1 MAIDQSDNQTINVMI
16 VEDDP
21 IILDRLSN
29 VVQSNERF
37 TLHANVSTVAG
48 AKETLLVSPP
58 DVLLVDLDLPDG
70 NGLELIKLVHD
81 KDFDTAMMVISVFGD
96 EWHILKAIAA
106 GASGYLLKDDES
118 IQIET
123 AIIDLASGGAPISP
137 SIARHLMK
145 HFRPEEQLL
154 EKLTKRE
161 QQVLQKVAKGY
172 TTQEIAKMEGLSYH
186 TVATHVKNIYRKL
199 SVNSRAEA
207 VFEALKMNL
216 I

>member
-1 MAIDQSDNQTINVMI
+1 MHNASESKISVMV
-16 VEDDP
+16 VEDDA
-21 IILDRLSN
+21 IILERLAG
-29 VVQSNERF
+29 VVQSDQRLKLQATCN
-37 TLHANVSTVAG
+37 TVA
-48 AKETLLVSPP
+48 AARLALHDKAP
-58 DVLLVDLDLPDG
+58 DVLLIDLDLPDG
-70 NGLELIKLVHD
+70 NGLEIITLVQD
-81 KDFDTAMMVISVFGD
+81 EGFDTAMMVISVFGD

-118 IQIET
+118 IQIGT
-123 AIIDLASGGAPISP
+123 AITNLAAGGAPISP

-145 HFRPEEQLL
+145 HFRPEQALL
-154 EKLTKRE
+154 EKLTQRE

-172 TTQEIAKMEGLSYH
+172 TSQEIAEIEGLSYH

>member
-1 MAIDQSDNQTINVMI
+1 MKEQKKQGTTSVMV
-16 VEDDP
+16 VEDDQTILQRLTS
-21 IILDRLSN
+21 IIDNNPNFQL
-29 VVQSNERF
+29 V
-37 TLHANVSTVAG
+37 AGCATVAC
-48 AKETLLVSPP
+48 AKKTLLERTP

-70 NGLELIKLVHD
+70 NGIELITLVHQEGH
-81 KDFDTAMMVISVFGD
+81 DTAIMVISVFGD
-96 EWHILKAIAA
+96 EAHILKAIAA
-106 GASGYLLKDDES
+106 GASGYLLKDDQS
-118 IQIET
+118 IQVET
-123 AIIDLASGGAPISP
+123 AISDLAQGGAPISP

-161 QQVLQKVAKGY
+161 QQILQKVAKGY
-172 TTQEIAKMEGLSYH
+172 TSQEIAEIEGLSYH

>member
-1 MAIDQSDNQTINVMI
+1 MSTEKNTQISVMV
-16 VEDDP
+16 VEDDAL
-21 IILDRLSN
+21 IRKRLSG
-29 VVQSNERF
+29 VVNDNNQL
-37 TLHANVSTVAG
+37 TLLASCSTVAE
-48 AKETLLVSPP
+48 AKAALKQAAPE
-58 DVLLVDLDLPDG
+58 VLLVDLDLPDG
-70 NGLELIKLVHD
+70 NGLELIQLVH
-81 KDFDTAMMVISVFGD
+81 KDGHDTAIMVISVFGD
-96 EWHILKAIAA
+96 ESHILKAIAA

-123 AIIDLASGGAPISP
+123 AITDLAAGGAPISP

-172 TTQEIAKMEGLSYH
+172 TSQEIAEMEGLSYH

>member
-1 MAIDQSDNQTINVMI
+1 MHNASESKISVMV
-16 VEDDP
+16 VEDDA
-21 IILDRLSN
+21 IILERLAG
-29 VVQSNERF
+29 VVQSDPRLKLQA
-37 TLHANVSTVAG
+37 TCSTVAD
-48 AKETLLVSPP
+48 ARLALHDKAP
-58 DVLLVDLDLPDG
+58 DVLLIDLDLPDG
-70 NGLELIKLVHD
+70 NGLEIITLVQD
-81 KDFDTAMMVISVFGD
+81 EGFDTAMMVISVFGD

-118 IQIET
+118 IQIGT
-123 AIIDLASGGAPISP
+123 AITDLAAGGAPISP

-145 HFRPEEQLL
+145 HFRPEQALL
-154 EKLTKRE
+154 EKLTQRE

-172 TTQEIAKMEGLSYH
+172 TSQEIAEIEGLSYH

>member
-1 MAIDQSDNQTINVMI
+1 MSAEKNTTISVML
-16 VEDDP
+16 VEDDTL
-21 IILDRLSN
+21 ILNRLSG
-29 VVQSNERF
+29 VVTNNKQL
-37 TLHANVSTVAG
+37 TLLASCSTVAS
-48 AKETLLVSPP
+48 AKSALKKDVP

-70 NGLELIKLVHD
+70 NGLELIQLVH
-81 KDFDTAMMVISVFGD
+81 KEGHDTAVMVISVFGD
-96 EWHILKAIAA
+96 ESHILKAIAA

-123 AIIDLASGGAPISP
+123 AIIDLAAGGAPISP

-172 TTQEIAKMEGLSYH
+172 TSQEIAEMEGLSYH

>member
-1 MAIDQSDNQTINVMI
+1 MHQTETQTISVMI

-21 IILDRLSN
+21 VILERLSN
-29 VVQSNERF
+29 VVQSNDR
-37 TLHANVSTVAG
+37 LSLQASVSTVSK
-48 AKETLLVSPP
+48 AKAELAEIQPS
-58 DVLLVDLDLPDG
+58 VLLVDLDLPDG
-70 NGLELIKLVHD
+70 NGLELIQMMHNQGS
-81 KDFDTAMMVISVFGD
+81 DTAIMVISVFGD

-123 AIIDLASGGAPISP
+123 AIIDLAGGGAPISP

-172 TTQEIAKMEGLSYH
+172 TTQEIAEMEGLSYH

>member
-1 MAIDQSDNQTINVMI
+1 MNPTDTQTVSVMI

-21 IILDRLSN
+21 IILERLSN
-29 VVQSNERF
+29 VVQKNERLE
-37 TLHANVSTVAG
+37 LHANVSTVAN
-48 AKETLLVSPP
+48 AKTFLIENPP
-58 DVLLVDLDLPDG
+58 NVLLVDLDLPDG
-70 NGLELIKLVHD
+70 NGLELIQLVH
-81 KDFDTAMMVISVFGD
+81 KRGFDTAIMVISVFGD

-123 AIIDLASGGAPISP
+123 AIIDLAGGGAPISP

-172 TTQEIAKMEGLSYH
+172 TTQEIAEMEGLSYH

>member
-1 MAIDQSDNQTINVMI
+1 MNTHTPPLISVML
-16 VEDDP
+16 VEDDTS
-21 IILDRLSN
+21 IRHRLAGVIKKNDKLQLIASCP
-29 VVQSNERF
+29 
-37 TLHANVSTVAG
+37 TVAT
-48 AKETLLVSPP
+48 AKAVLQEHAP

-70 NGLELIKLVHD
+70 NGLELIQLVH
-81 KDFDTAMMVISVFGD
+81 KDGHDTAIMVISVFGD
-96 EWHILKAIAA
+96 EGHILKAIAA

-123 AIIDLASGGAPISP
+123 AIIDLAAGGAPISP

-172 TTQEIAKMEGLSYH
+172 TTQEIAEMEALSYH

>member
-1 MAIDQSDNQTINVMI
+1 M
-16 VEDDP
+16 
-21 IILDRLSN
+21 
-29 VVQSNERF
+29 
-37 TLHANVSTVAG
+37 AG
-48 AKETLLVSPP
+48 AKEILLVSPP

-81 KDFDTAMMVISVFGD
+81 KGFDTAMMVISVFGD

>member
-1 MAIDQSDNQTINVMI
+1 MNQTALQIIRVII

-21 IILDRLSN
+21 IILNRLSSI
-29 VVQSNERF
+29 VQNNER
-37 TLHANVSTVAG
+37 LVLQASVSTVAN
-48 AKETLLVSPP
+48 AKAAILDNPP

-70 NGLELIKLVHD
+70 NGIELIQLTHD
-81 KDFDTAMMVISVFGD
+81 NRCDTAMMVISIFGD

-123 AIIDLASGGAPISP
+123 AIIDLANGGAPISP

-172 TTQEIAKMEGLSYH
+172 TSQEIAEMEGLSYH

>member
-1 MAIDQSDNQTINVMI
+1 MSEEEKNLISVML
-16 VEDDP
+16 VEDDEL
-21 IILDRLSN
+21 IRIRLSG
-29 VVQSNERF
+29 VVNDNTQL
-37 TLHANVSTVAG
+37 TLLASCSTVSS
-48 AKETLLVSPP
+48 AKAALKQAAP

-70 NGLELIKLVHD
+70 NGLELIELVH
-81 KDFDTAMMVISVFGD
+81 KEGHDTAIMVISVFGD
-96 EWHILKAIAA
+96 ESHILKAIAA

-123 AIIDLASGGAPISP
+123 AITDLAAGGAPISP

-172 TTQEIAKMEGLSYH
+172 TSQEIAEMEGLSYH

>member
-1 MAIDQSDNQTINVMI
+1 MTPTQQKTIRVMI

-21 IILDRLSN
+21 VILERLSQ
-29 VVQSNERF
+29 VVQHNSR
-37 TLHANVSTVAG
+37 LALYANVATVAD
-48 AKETLLVSPP
+48 AKHSLVDTAPP

-70 NGLELIKLVHD
+70 NGLELIQLFHKNGY
-81 KDFDTAMMVISVFGD
+81 DTAIMVISVFGD
-96 EWHILKAIAA
+96 EWHILKAIAT

-123 AIIDLASGGAPISP
+123 AIIDLANGGAPISP

-172 TTQEIAKMEGLSYH
+172 TTQEIAQMEGLSYH

>member
-1 MAIDQSDNQTINVMI
+1 MSTKEKQTISVMV
-16 VEDDP
+16 VEDDQTILNRLTN
-21 IILDRLSN
+21 IINNNPSFEL
-29 VVQSNERF
+29 
-37 TLHANVSTVAG
+37 AAGCPTVTS
-48 AKETLLVSPP
+48 AKAVLAKKAP

-70 NGLELIKLVHD
+70 NGIELITLVHQEGH
-81 KDFDTAMMVISVFGD
+81 DTAIMVISVFGD
-96 EWHILKAIAA
+96 EAHILKAIAA
-106 GASGYLLKDDES
+106 GASGYLLKDDQS
-118 IQIET
+118 IQVET
-123 AIIDLASGGAPISP
+123 AITDLAQGGAPISP

-172 TTQEIAKMEGLSYH
+172 TSQEIAEMEGLSYH

>member
-1 MAIDQSDNQTINVMI
+1 MSIQEKPNTVSVMVIEDDQTILNRLTN
-16 VEDDP
+16 
-21 IILDRLSN
+21 IIKKN
-29 VVQSNERF
+29 PRF
-37 TLHANVSTVAG
+37 QLVAGCSTVTE
-48 AKETLLVSPP
+48 AKSVLAKRAP

-70 NGLELIKLVHD
+70 NGLEIITLVHQEGH
-81 KDFDTAMMVISVFGD
+81 DTAIMVISIFGD
-96 EWHILKAIAA
+96 EAHILKAIAA
-106 GASGYLLKDDES
+106 GASGYLLKDDQS
-118 IQIET
+118 IQVET
-123 AIIDLASGGAPISP
+123 AITDLAQGGAPISP

-172 TTQEIAKMEGLSYH
+172 TSQEIAEMESLSYH

>member
-1 MAIDQSDNQTINVMI
+1 MSTEKNTQISVMV
-16 VEDDP
+16 VEDDAL
-21 IILDRLSN
+21 IRKRLSG
-29 VVQSNERF
+29 VVNDNNQL
-37 TLHANVSTVAG
+37 TLLASCSTVTE
-48 AKETLLVSPP
+48 AKAALKLAAPE
-58 DVLLVDLDLPDG
+58 VLLVDLDLPDG
-70 NGLELIKLVHD
+70 NGLELIQLVH
-81 KDFDTAMMVISVFGD
+81 KDGHDTAIMVISVFGD
-96 EWHILKAIAA
+96 ESHILKAIAA

-123 AIIDLASGGAPISP
+123 AITDLAAGGAPISP

-172 TTQEIAKMEGLSYH
+172 TSQEIAEMEGLSYH

>member
-1 MAIDQSDNQTINVMI
+1 MSEEEKTSISVML
-16 VEDDP
+16 VEDDDL
-21 IILDRLSN
+21 IRARLSG
-29 VVQSNERF
+29 VVEDNDQLSLLASCATVSSAKSVLNQS
-37 TLHANVSTVAG
+37 V
-48 AKETLLVSPP
+48 P

-70 NGLELIKLVHD
+70 NGLELIQLVNQSGH
-81 KDFDTAMMVISVFGD
+81 DTAIMVISVFGD
-96 EWHILKAIAA
+96 ENHILKAIAA

-123 AIIDLASGGAPISP
+123 AIIDLAAGGAPISP

-172 TTQEIAKMEGLSYH
+172 TSQEIAEMEGLSYH

>member
-1 MAIDQSDNQTINVMI
+1 MHSASESKITVMV
-16 VEDDP
+16 VEDDA
-21 IILDRLSN
+21 IILERLASVVRSN
-29 VVQSNERF
+29 QRLLLQA
-37 TLHANVSTVAG
+37 TCSTVAD
-48 AKETLLVSPP
+48 ARLSLLSQVP
-58 DVLLVDLDLPDG
+58 DVLLIDLDLPDG
-70 NGLELIKLVHD
+70 NGLEIIKLVQEEG
-81 KDFDTAMMVISVFGD
+81 FDTAMMVISVFGD

-118 IQIET
+118 IQIGT
-123 AIIDLASGGAPISP
+123 AITDLAAGGAPISP

-145 HFRPEEQLL
+145 HFRPEQTLL
-154 EKLTKRE
+154 EKLTLRE

-172 TTQEIAKMEGLSYH
+172 TTQEIAEIEGLSYH

>member
-1 MAIDQSDNQTINVMI
+1 MEQTKYQTIRVMI

-29 VVQSNERF
+29 VVQNNERL

-48 AKETLLVSPP
+48 AKKVLSGTPP

-70 NGLELIKLVHD
+70 NGLELIKLVH
-81 KDFDTAMMVISVFGD
+81 KKNYDTAIMVISIFGD
-96 EWHILKAIAA
+96 EWHIIKAIAA

-123 AIIDLASGGAPISP
+123 AIIDLAGGGAPISP

-172 TTQEIAKMEGLSYH
+172 TTQEIAQMESLSYH

>member
-1 MAIDQSDNQTINVMI
+1 MQRIIDQTIKVMI

-21 IILDRLSN
+21 IILDRLSS
-29 VVQSNERF
+29 VVQNNDKL
-37 TLHANVSTVAG
+37 TLHARASTVANATG
-48 AKETLLVSPP
+48 AILKEPP

-70 NGLELIKLVHD
+70 NGLEIIELVH
-81 KDFDTAMMVISVFGD
+81 KNSYDTAMMVISVFGD

-123 AIIDLASGGAPISP
+123 AIIDIAGGGAPISP

-145 HFRPEEQLL
+145 HFRPEERLL

>member
-1 MAIDQSDNQTINVMI
+1 MSTEKNTLISVML
-16 VEDDP
+16 VEDDTL
-21 IILDRLSN
+21 ILNRLSG
-29 VVQSNERF
+29 VVTDNERL
-37 TLHANVSTVAG
+37 TLLARCSTVAS
-48 AKETLLVSPP
+48 AKSALKKATP

-70 NGLELIKLVHD
+70 NGLELIQLVH
-81 KDFDTAMMVISVFGD
+81 KEGYDTAVMVISVFGD
-96 EWHILKAIAA
+96 ENHILKAIAA

-123 AIIDLASGGAPISP
+123 AIVDLAAGGAPISP

-172 TTQEIAKMEGLSYH
+172 TSQEIAEMEGLSYH

>member
-1 MAIDQSDNQTINVMI
+1 MKQENDQTIRVMI

-21 IILDRLSN
+21 VILERLST
-29 VVQSNERF
+29 VVQHNEKLK
-37 TLHANVSTVAG
+37 LHARVSTVAS
-48 AKETLLVSPP
+48 AKQAILRLPP

-81 KDFDTAMMVISVFGD
+81 SGFDTAMMVISIFGD
-96 EWHILKAIAA
+96 EWHILKALAT

-123 AIIDLASGGAPISP
+123 AIIDIANGGAPISP

-145 HFRPEEQLL
+145 HFRPEEELL

-172 TTQEIAKMEGLSYH
+172 TTQEIAEMEGLSYH

>member
-1 MAIDQSDNQTINVMI
+1 MNPSDKQPIRVMI

-21 IILDRLSN
+21 VILERLSD
-29 VVQSNERF
+29 VVRANEQLS
-37 TLHANVSTVAG
+37 LHSNVSTLAN
-48 AKETLLVSPP
+48 AKQSFLSNPP

-70 NGLELIKLVHD
+70 NGLELIQLVHD
-81 KDFDTAMMVISVFGD
+81 KGYDTATMVISVFGD

-118 IQIET
+118 IQIGT
-123 AIIDLASGGAPISP
+123 AIIDLAGGGAPISP

-145 HFRPEEQLL
+145 HFRPEEHLL

-172 TTQEIAKMEGLSYH
+172 TTQEIAEMEGLSYH

>member
-1 MAIDQSDNQTINVMI
+1 MHQTETQTISVMI

-21 IILDRLSN
+21 VILDRLSN
-29 VVQSNERF
+29 VVQSNDR
-37 TLHANVSTVAG
+37 LSLQASVSTVAK
-48 AKETLLVSPP
+48 AKAALLAVQPN
-58 DVLLVDLDLPDG
+58 VLLVDLDLPDG
-70 NGLELIKLVHD
+70 NGLELIQMMHSQGS
-81 KDFDTAMMVISVFGD
+81 DTAIMVISVFGD

-123 AIIDLASGGAPISP
+123 AIIDLAGGGAPISP

-172 TTQEIAKMEGLSYH
+172 TTQEIAEMEGLSYH

>member
-1 MAIDQSDNQTINVMI
+1 MSAEENTPISVML
-16 VEDDP
+16 VEDDTL
-21 IILDRLSN
+21 ILKRLSG
-29 VVQSNERF
+29 VVKDNERL
-37 TLHANVSTVAG
+37 TLLASCSTVAS
-48 AKETLLVSPP
+48 AKIALKKAPP
-58 DVLLVDLDLPDG
+58 DVLLVDLVLPDG
-70 NGLELIKLVHD
+70 NGLELIQLVQ
-81 KDFDTAMMVISVFGD
+81 KGGYDTAVMVISVFGD
-96 EWHILKAIAA
+96 ENHILKAIAA

-123 AIIDLASGGAPISP
+123 AIVDLAAGGAPISP

-172 TTQEIAKMEGLSYH
+172 TSLEIAEMEGLSYH

>member
-1 MAIDQSDNQTINVMI
+1 MSTKAAKTISVMV

-21 IILDRLSN
+21 TILNRLMMIIESTTSFQLLN
-29 VVQSNERF
+29 GC
-37 TLHANVSTVAG
+37 STVAD
-48 AKETLLVSPP
+48 AKSVLATRAP

-70 NGLELIKLVHD
+70 NGIELIKLVHQEG
-81 KDFDTAMMVISVFGD
+81 FDTAIMVISVFGD
-96 EWHILKAIAA
+96 EGHILKAIAA
-106 GASGYLLKDDES
+106 GASGYLLKDDQS
-118 IQIET
+118 IQIAT
-123 AIIDLASGGAPISP
+123 AITDLAQGGAPISP

-172 TTQEIAKMEGLSYH
+172 TSQEIAEMEGLSYH

>member
-1 MAIDQSDNQTINVMI
+1 MEQTSYQAIRVMI

-21 IILDRLSN
+21 IILDRLSD
-29 VVQSNERF
+29 VVQSNHRME
-37 TLHANVSTVAG
+37 LHAGVSTVTH
-48 AKETLLVSPP
+48 AKTALVDTPP

-70 NGLELIKLVHD
+70 NGLELIQLVH
-81 KDFDTAMMVISVFGD
+81 KNGYDTAIMVISVFGD

-123 AIIDLASGGAPISP
+123 AIIDLANGGAPISP

-172 TTQEIAKMEGLSYH
+172 TTQEIAEMEGLSYH

>member
-1 MAIDQSDNQTINVMI
+1 MV

-21 IILDRLSN
+21 IILERLSN
-29 VVQSNERF
+29 IVRNNDRLL
-37 TLHANVSTVAG
+37 LHTNASTVAT
-48 AKETLLVSPP
+48 AKTALSNNPP

-70 NGLELIKLVHD
+70 NGLELIQLVHD
-81 KDFDTAMMVISVFGD
+81 KGYETAIMVISVFGD

-123 AIIDLASGGAPISP
+123 AIIDLAGGGAPISP

-172 TTQEIAKMEGLSYH
+172 TTQEIAEMEGLSYH

>member
-1 MAIDQSDNQTINVMI
+1 MHNASESKISVMV
-16 VEDDP
+16 VEDDA
-21 IILDRLSN
+21 IILERLAG
-29 VVQSNERF
+29 VVQSDQRLKLQATCN
-37 TLHANVSTVAG
+37 TVA
-48 AKETLLVSPP
+48 AARLALHDKAP
-58 DVLLVDLDLPDG
+58 DVLLIDLDLPDG
-70 NGLELIKLVHD
+70 NGLEIITLVQD
-81 KDFDTAMMVISVFGD
+81 EGFDTAMMVISVFGD

-118 IQIET
+118 IQIGT
-123 AIIDLASGGAPISP
+123 AITDLAAGGAPISP

-145 HFRPEEQLL
+145 HFRPEQALL
-154 EKLTKRE
+154 EKLTQRE

-172 TTQEIAKMEGLSYH
+172 TSQEIAEIEGLSYH

>member
-1 MAIDQSDNQTINVMI
+1 MHQNETQTITVMI

-21 IILDRLSN
+21 VILDRLSN
-29 VVQSNERF
+29 VVQSNER
-37 TLHANVSTVAG
+37 LSLIASVSTVAK
-48 AKETLLVSPP
+48 AKAALLDTQPN
-58 DVLLVDLDLPDG
+58 VLLVDLDLPDG
-70 NGLELIKLVHD
+70 NGLELIQMMHTQGL
-81 KDFDTAMMVISVFGD
+81 DTAIMVISVFGD

-123 AIIDLASGGAPISP
+123 AIIDLAGGGAPISP

-172 TTQEIAKMEGLSYH
+172 TTQEIAEMEGLSYH

>member
-1 MAIDQSDNQTINVMI
+1 MV

-21 IILDRLSN
+21 IILERLSN
-29 VVQSNERF
+29 IVRNNDRLL
-37 TLHANVSTVAG
+37 LHTNASTVAT
-48 AKETLLVSPP
+48 AKTALLNNPP

-70 NGLELIKLVHD
+70 NGLELIQLVHD
-81 KDFDTAMMVISVFGD
+81 KGYETAIMVISVFGD

-123 AIIDLASGGAPISP
+123 AIIDLAGGGAPISP

-172 TTQEIAKMEGLSYH
+172 TTQEIAEMEGLSYH

>member
-1 MAIDQSDNQTINVMI
+1 MNIPDAQAISVMV

-21 IILDRLSN
+21 VILDRLSSVIQN
-29 VVQSNERF
+29 NERLA
-37 TLHANVSTVAG
+37 LHASVSTVAN
-48 AKETLLVSPP
+48 AKTYLSGEPP
-58 DVLLVDLDLPDG
+58 NVLLVDLDLPDG
-70 NGLELIKLVHD
+70 NGLELIQLVQ
-81 KDFDTAMMVISVFGD
+81 KQGFNTAMMVISVFGD

-123 AIIDLASGGAPISP
+123 AIIDLAGGGAPISP

-172 TTQEIAKMEGLSYH
+172 TTQEIAEMEALSYH

>member
-1 MAIDQSDNQTINVMI
+1 MNITDIQAISVMI

-21 IILDRLSN
+21 IILDRLSS
-29 VVQSNERF
+29 VVQNNERLE
-37 TLHANVSTVAG
+37 LHASVSTVAS
-48 AKETLLVSPP
+48 AKACLSNSPP
-58 DVLLVDLDLPDG
+58 NVLLVDLDLPDG
-70 NGLELIKLVHD
+70 NGLELIQLVH
-81 KDFDTAMMVISVFGD
+81 KLNFDTATMVISVFGD

-123 AIIDLASGGAPISP
+123 AIIDLAGGGAPISP

-161 QQVLQKVAKGY
+161 RQVLQKVAKGY
-172 TTQEIAKMEGLSYH
+172 TTQEIAEMEGLSYH

>member
-1 MAIDQSDNQTINVMI
+1 MHTPSNTKISVMV
-16 VEDDP
+16 VEDDA
-21 IILDRLSN
+21 IILARLAN
-29 VVQSNERF
+29 VVQQNKQLK
-37 TLHANVSTVAG
+37 LHATCSTVSEARQ
-48 AKETLLVSPP
+48 ALLSGTP
-58 DVLLVDLDLPDG
+58 DVLLIDLDLPDG
-70 NGLELIKLVHD
+70 NGLEVITLVHD
-81 KDFDTAMMVISVFGD
+81 EGFDTAMMVISVFGD

-118 IQIET
+118 IQIGT
-123 AIIDLASGGAPISP
+123 AITDLAAGGAPISP

-145 HFRPEEQLL
+145 HFRPEQALL
-154 EKLTKRE
+154 EKLTLRE
-161 QQVLQKVAKGY
+161 KQVLQKVAKGY
-172 TTQEIAKMEGLSYH
+172 TTQEIAEIEGLSYH

>member
-1 MAIDQSDNQTINVMI
+1 MEQTEEEIIDVMI

-21 IILDRLSN
+21 VILDRLSN
-29 VVQSNERF
+29 VVQNNKRLS
-37 TLHANVSTVAG
+37 LHASVSTVAS
-48 AKETLLVSPP
+48 AKATLLDNPP
-58 DVLLVDLDLPDG
+58 NVLLVDLDLPDG
-70 NGLELIKLVHD
+70 NGLEIIKLVHD
-81 KDFDTAMMVISVFGD
+81 KGFDTAIMVISVFGD
-96 EWHILKAIAA
+96 EWHIIKAIAA

-123 AIIDLASGGAPISP
+123 AIIDLAGGGAPISP

-145 HFRPEEQLL
+145 HFRPEEELL

-172 TTQEIAKMEGLSYH
+172 TTQEIAQMEGLSYH